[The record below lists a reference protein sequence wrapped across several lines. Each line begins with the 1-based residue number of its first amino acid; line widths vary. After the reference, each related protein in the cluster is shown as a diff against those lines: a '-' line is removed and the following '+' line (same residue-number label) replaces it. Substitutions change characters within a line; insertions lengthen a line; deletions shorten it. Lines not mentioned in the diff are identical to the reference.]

1 MHITRFDEAPSYE
14 APNHFDMRCLRLQGK
29 NAGPSSHMWM
39 GLSQIL
45 PGGST
50 SLDNSPFEKLYFVV
64 QGVLTVTSELNGA
77 KTEAVLGQ
85 YDSCRFAP
93 DEKRQ
98 LVNKTNLPV
107 MVLLVMPTET
117 PPA

>member
-1 MHITRFDEAPSYE
+1 MHITRFSEAPSYE

-45 PGGST
+45 PGGKT
-50 SLDNSPFEKLYFVV
+50 TLDDSPHEKLYFVA
-64 QGVLTVTSELNGA
+64 QGVLTVTSELNGVR
-77 KTEAVLGQ
+77 TEQELGQ

-93 DEKRQ
+93 NEKRQ
-98 LVNKTNLPV
+98 LSNKTNLPV